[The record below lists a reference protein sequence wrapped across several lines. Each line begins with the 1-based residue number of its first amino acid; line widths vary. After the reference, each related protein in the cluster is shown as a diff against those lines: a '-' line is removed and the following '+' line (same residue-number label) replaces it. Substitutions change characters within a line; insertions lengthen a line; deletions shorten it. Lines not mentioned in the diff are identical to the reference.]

1 MAENWIAVDHNTP
14 QKPEVVGLAI
24 ELGISNRESL
34 GLLVEVWIWAD
45 RNTYDGTATCNGVSV
60 TFALLDAVF
69 GVTGLANAL
78 QNVGWLVANKD
89 GVATFPNFGDNNGRT
104 AKTRK
109 ASNRRVNKHREQAK
123 TQGNG
128 NCNAPS
134 VTKALPQEQEQLIGT
149 ETNKTV
155 SAIASPPIAKQ
166 LIVNF
171 NEAMGARA
179 RMTAKRQTQL
189 TVRMKDEHWR
199 DHWEEAIEIAGRS
212 AFLKGQ
218 NDRGWTMNLEFFL
231 KPDTVTNIIEGK
243 YDGTASAPATSAT
256 AKEQRNADAFAIVFG
271 TGDGSSDT
279 KALQHEAGDGVHAA
293 PIGDV
298 GRDLGVF

>member
-14 QKPEVVGLAI
+14 QKPEVIGLAI

-45 RNTYDGTATCNGVSV
+45 RNTYDGTATCNGVGV

-69 GVTGLANAL
+69 GVTGLSAAL
-78 QNVGWLVANKD
+78 ERVGWLVANKD
-89 GVATFPNFGDNNGRT
+89 GIATFPNFGDNNGRT

-109 ASNRRVNKHREQAK
+109 SSNRRVNKHREQAK

-128 NCNAPS
+128 KCNAS
-134 VTKALPQEQEQLIGT
+134 TVTKALPQEQEQEQLIGT
-149 ETNKTV
+149 ETKKAV
-155 SAIASPPIAKQ
+155 SASASP
-166 LIVNF
+166 LISKWLVELF
-171 NEAMGARA
+171 NESMGARA
-179 RMTAKRQTQL
+179 RMTGKRKAQL
-189 TVRMKDEHWR
+189 TARFKDEYWR
-199 DHWEEAIEIAGRS
+199 DHWEVALQEAGRS

-271 TGDGSSDT
+271 TGDGSRDT
-279 KALQHEAGDGVHAA
+279 KALQHEAGD
-293 PIGDV
+293 
-298 GRDLGVF
+298 